1 MRSGRDWTLAWRGAG
16 IRPNS
21 STAQGWGDA
30 SLGSAPC
37 RLLRACR
44 EPGPMKPPGWASVTS
59 SVKQEQESSALL
71 GLRQG

>member
-37 RLLRACR
+37 RLLQGHACLLR
-44 EPGPMKPPGWASVTS
+44 EPQDPS
-59 SVKQEQESSALL
+59 LL
-71 GLRQG
+71 RMHGKGCFPLP